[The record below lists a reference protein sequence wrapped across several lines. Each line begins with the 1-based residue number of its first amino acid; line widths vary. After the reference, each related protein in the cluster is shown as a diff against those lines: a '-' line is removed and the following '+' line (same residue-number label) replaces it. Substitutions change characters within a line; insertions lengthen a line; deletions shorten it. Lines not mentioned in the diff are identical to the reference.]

1 MSDLLTRDTSPSRQA
16 PLGRPPRPT
25 RGFWLAAILAALV
38 AGGVVANTGSRNQ
51 EAVPMIGD
59 TRAEAIVEH
68 RAALGGGRVEPTRDD
83 RAEAISEHRAALGG
97 GRVEPTRDDR
107 AEAISEHRE
116 AVGGGKIEPTRDD
129 RAEAISEHRQS
140 LAG

>member
-38 AGGVVANTGSRNQ
+38 AGGVVAYTGSRNQ

-59 TRAEAIVEH
+59 TRAEAILEH
-68 RAALGGGRVEPTRDD
+68 RAALGGGRVEP
-83 RAEAISEHRAALGG
+83 A
-97 GRVEPTRDDR
+97 RDDR

-116 AVGGGKIEPTRDD
+116 AVGGGKIEPARDD

-140 LAG
+140 LDG